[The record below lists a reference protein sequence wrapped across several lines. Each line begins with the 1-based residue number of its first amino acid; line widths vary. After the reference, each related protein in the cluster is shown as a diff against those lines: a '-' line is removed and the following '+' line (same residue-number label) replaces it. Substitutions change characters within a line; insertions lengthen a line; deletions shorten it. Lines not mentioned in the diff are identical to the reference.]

1 MRSFGPRFQSDW
13 TRPPSPLLP
22 ASLQNVRRR
31 LDLVHSSSLFFFPPS
46 LALARFFFPLFFC
59 LFPVDST
66 CGLFLFFCLQNH
78 VRSYWLFGEMETN
91 VLFLWTVAEEQRE
104 KMPSLSSLTSPLV
117 EVCVYVRAYTCVC
130 VFLCAN
136 RQPAEAAEGDG
147 SRTLR
152 VETLYSGHL
161 SVRRVFFFCFVFF
174 VCVCVLSSFSLFALP
189 PCLLITTTPWP
200 LPSPSPFLCS
210 ALSNTPLKR
219 EKNEYIPGLEKK
231 VE

>member
-31 LDLVHSSSLFFFPPS
+31 LDLVHSSSFFFPHR
-46 LALARFFFPLFFC
+46 LWLLLDFFFRCFFV
-59 LFPVDST
+59 FSQST
-66 CGLFLFFCLQNH
+66 QHVGFFFFFCLQNH

-161 SVRRVFFFCFVFF
+161 SVRRVFFLFCFFC
-174 VCVCVLSSFSLFALP
+174 VCVCPLLFFSLRL
-189 PCLLITTTPWP
+189 
-200 LPSPSPFLCS
+200 
-210 ALSNTPLKR
+210 TPLSTHHDDPLTPPLAFPVSLLRPLQHTSKER